1 MTKKGRSPRN
11 NTSLAQSRPHNDVSS
26 SWPVLLYIPN
36 ILGYIRIIL
45 SFYGFRY
52 ALQNQPPK
60 ALNIWIAAAMLDLF
74 DGAAARMLNQC
85 SQLGILLDVVADNI
99 LRTVVWIAAMMEA
112 RSYTPTKENEICL
125 WSGVIFLEWITFFC
139 SQNNQMTQK
148 GDRHIHW
155 KDIDVRREEAEAA
168 PAWVQA
174 VFKNNFRSVP
184 GALAI
189 YGLFVAPFGTYIWY
203 ADHLQKSSWP
213 SQLLSEESM
222 SILIKASYAGRL
234 LSASV
239 ELWLCY
245 EYVRVEIAR
254 DRRQNLN
261 RRD

>member
-1 MTKKGRSPRN
+1 MTKDYGGEDRSSQPLRN
-11 NTSLAQSRPHNDVSS
+11 N

-52 ALQNQPPK
+52 ALRNQPPK

-125 WSGVIFLEWITFFC
+125 WSGVICLEWITFFC

-155 KDIDVRREEAEAA
+155 KDVDARREEAEAA

-245 EYVRVEIAR
+245 EYVIGVIAR

-261 RRD
+261 RRNS